1 MVPSIC
7 ARNAWQKLG
16 NMPQEEAMQKYVGVL
31 TAINPTWHQS
41 QEKVQSALDSSL
53 SRFLSFGSFI
63 LSMYPA

>member
-31 TAINPTWHQS
+31 TAIDPTWHQS
-41 QEKVQSALDSSL
+41 QEKVPNIST
-53 SRFLSFGSFI
+53 FGSFVFC
-63 LSMYPA
+63 L